1 MKNALIFIDT
11 DGIKHILSS
20 TKTLVYT
27 GEDNGNETKITNIVW
42 NENEG
47 ILLQINNPII
57 NNSEYKAYITWTIE

>member
-1 MKNALIFIDT
+1 MKDALIFIDT

-20 TKTLVYT
+20 AKTLVYT

-47 ILLQINNPII
+47 ILLQINNSII
-57 NNSEYKAYITWTIE
+57 NNSEYKAYINWTIE